1 MLHLQLDCDD
11 DAGGDLDIAGYLGID
26 DGDGDDGDGDDD
38 DIMPRYTPCYIS
50 APFPL
55 LII

>member
-1 MLHLQLDCDD
+1 MMVDD
-11 DAGGDLDIAGYLGID
+11 DVGGYDDHDADDDDDDDD